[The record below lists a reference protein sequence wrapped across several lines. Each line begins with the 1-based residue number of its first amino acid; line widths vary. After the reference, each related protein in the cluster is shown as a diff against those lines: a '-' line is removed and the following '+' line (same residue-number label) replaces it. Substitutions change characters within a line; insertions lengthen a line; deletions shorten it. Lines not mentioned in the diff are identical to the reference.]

1 MVSSEDVK
9 LLVRGY
15 IEDEAPLRVAVN
27 SSKFVFSGS
36 CTAYKVELDAVSF
49 WIGSGKDS
57 AVSFDLTNCL
67 FEFRDIPVGHPNLP
81 LGRKAESCL
90 VAARL
95 EDDFEML
102 IMLLMR

>member
-1 MVSSEDVK
+1 MSKPGGIMVSSEDVK

-36 CTAYKVELDAVSF
+36 CTAYKVELD
-49 WIGSGKDS
+49 